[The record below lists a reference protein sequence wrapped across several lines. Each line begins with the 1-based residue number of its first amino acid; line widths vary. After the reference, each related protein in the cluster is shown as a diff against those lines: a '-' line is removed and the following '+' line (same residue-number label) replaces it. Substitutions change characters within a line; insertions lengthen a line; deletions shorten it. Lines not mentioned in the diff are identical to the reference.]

1 MQDNSNDVFSLNKSR
16 PQAMNKKVNEDMDG
30 S

>member
-1 MQDNSNDVFSLNKSR
+1 MQDNNNDVFFTKSR
-16 PQAMNKKVNEDMDG
+16 PQVMNKKVNEDMDG